1 MTVDLAIDPAEVPL
15 AERPDV
21 EGWSENYCNQ
31 AYSPGN
37 GVGFWTHLS
46 RLAGPGDVWRDV
58 LIAYLPG
65 DRFLIGK
72 GYGNSATPEGPGAG
86 MLSMRCEEPW
96 RRWSMRFRGAVRD
109 VTGSQLAAGA
119 LPDRHHHVATL
130 DLTWAAMSP
139 VWDLGA
145 RMSGQTWA
153 RAHYE
158 QACRVTGS
166 LVLGDERWEIDG
178 TGIRDHSRG
187 ARVFGTVR
195 EHWWLSGQFPSGRS
209 FAVLQVIN
217 HGDDVTPLS
226 YGYVSD
232 GTSLE
237 GAEVTSLEILEA
249 DAHGAPLRTR
259 CVLQAPGGEH
269 VITGRI
275 LQAMPIGMGSP
286 NELVMGRQVSTA
298 TPLTL
303 RESQTEYTWD
313 GEVAYGLTERSWTPA
328 S

>member
-1 MTVDLAIDPAEVPL
+1 MTVALDAAEVPL
-15 AERPDV
+15 AERPAT

-46 RLAGPGDVWRDV
+46 RLAGPADLWRDV

-65 DRFLIGK
+65 DRFLIAK
-72 GYGNSATPEGPGAG
+72 GYGNSASHEGPGSG

-96 RRWSMRFRGAVRD
+96 QRWSMRFRGAVRD
-109 VTGSQLAAGA
+109 VSGADLRAGA
-119 LPDRHHHVATL
+119 LLDQHHYVATL
-130 DLTWAAMSP
+130 DLTWTAMSP

-158 QACRVTGS
+158 QACRVIG
-166 LVLGDERWEIDG
+166 VLALGEERWEIDG

-187 ARVFGTVR
+187 PRVFGTVR

-217 HGDDVTPLS
+217 HGEDVSPLS

-232 GTSLE
+232 GESLE
-237 GAEVTSLEILEA
+237 GADVADLEVLETAA
-249 DAHGAPLRTR
+249 DGAPLRTR
-259 CVLQAPGGEH
+259 FRLRTDAGNH
-269 VITGRI
+269 VITGQI
-275 LQAMPIGMGSP
+275 LQSVPIGMGSP
-286 NELVMGRQVSTA
+286 NELVMGRAVSAA

-303 RESQTEYTWD
+303 RECQTEYTWD
-313 GEVAYGLTERSWTPA
+313 GETAYGLTERSWTPG

>member
-1 MTVDLAIDPAEVPL
+1 MQLDAAEVPL
-15 AERPDV
+15 EERPDT

-31 AYSPGN
+31 AYSPGA

-46 RLAGPGDVWRDV
+46 RLAGPEDLWRDV
-58 LIAYLPG
+58 FIAYLPG

-72 GYGNSATPEGPGAG
+72 GYGNSAGPEGPGSG

-96 RRWSMRFRGAVRD
+96 QRWSMRFRGAVRD
-109 VTGSQLAAGA
+109 VAGSALRAGA
-119 LPDRHHHVATL
+119 LPDQHHHVAAL
-130 DLTWAAMSP
+130 DLTWTAMSP

-158 QACRVTGS
+158 QACRVTGE
-166 LVLGDERWEIDG
+166 LVLGAERWEIDG

-187 ARVFGTVR
+187 TRVFGTVR

-217 HGDDVTPLS
+217 HGDEVTPLS

-232 GTSLE
+232 GKTLD
-237 GAEVTSLEILEA
+237 GAEVADLQIVEA
-249 DAHGAPLRTR
+249 DADGAPLRTR
-259 CVLQAPGGEH
+259 FTLRTEDAEH

-286 NELVMGRQVSTA
+286 NELVMGRAVSAA
-298 TPLTL
+298 TPLSL
-303 RESQTEYTWD
+303 RECQTEYTWD
-313 GEVAYGLTERSWTPA
+313 EETAYGLTERSWTPI